1 VVTFAVALSLPFS
14 GRLFYFHPTT
24 TIIFFDNE
32 EEKQKKDREK
42 GYAFQAA
49 S

>member
-32 EEKQKKDREK
+32 EENKKKREK